1 MGGESRYQT
10 NNPSKQIIIPT
21 FPGRPRSRDFCIDS
35 KKICKDLH
43 NSYLD
48 SPELQLVSG
57 KKDSTNKLASWFVTG
72 FTDAEGCFGIYI
84 YKNTKYKTN

>member
-1 MGGESRYQT
+1 LIQKKYASVASLAQGH
-10 NNPSKQIIIPT
+10 I
-21 FPGRPRSRDFCIDS
+21 RPRG
-35 KKICKDLH
+35 KDLH

-48 SPELQLVSG
+48 SPEQQMVSG
-57 KKDSTNKLASWFVTG
+57 QKDSPNKLASWFVTG